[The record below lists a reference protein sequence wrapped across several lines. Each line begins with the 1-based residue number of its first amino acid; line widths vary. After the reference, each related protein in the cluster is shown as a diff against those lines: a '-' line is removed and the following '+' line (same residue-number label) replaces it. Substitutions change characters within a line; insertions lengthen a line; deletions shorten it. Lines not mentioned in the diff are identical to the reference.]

1 MKKTLALIT
10 IVMMIFIA
18 SCKKTPTTPDTIQP
32 GKVSLQNF
40 TEWLGAIKVTDFTAQ
55 TANNS
60 LTLTSEKSITAETAL
75 TSIKTALKALSKEN
89 IVINNID
96 SLTWQQ
102 EVTAD
107 KDGIIKVSVSPAE
120 GMQFADDLT
129 ASLANNEFTITVK
142 INSTPPVTEE
152 DISIDGAGKS
162 ANMPLDISLYTG
174 TDFTKEAPFTIKKEA
189 GITISSIKPSQ
200 LKQAEGIQD
209 NWNVSSLKIFMDL
222 ISTLSPKLMINW
234 VETLKILEDFNIK
247 VKTSQIYKMTLT
259 ISYRKDSNTLTKDID
274 LYVNLKKDH
283 QIVNDKD
290 IIKAFIEGI
299 SGQTYTG
306 SEETINIMIN
316 NNVTF
321 NMVNITP
328 IFSASSSGSKLAFN
342 DISINIGGEK
352 GSISYINSTATG
364 LNKTDVIQRLKTK
377 LSEIGINWSGSSF
390 NFSKELQFT
399 SSVISKIDSMTASDS
414 SFVFRTS
421 FSTIDITKGIDINL
435 VTPKG
440 WVE

>member
-18 SCKKTPTTPDTIQP
+18 SCQKTPTTPDTVQP

-40 TEWLGAIKVTDFTAQ
+40 TEWLNAIKVTDFTAQ

-162 ANMPLDISLYTG
+162 ADMPLDISLYTG
-174 TDFTKEAPFTIKKEA
+174 TDFTREVPFTIKT
-189 GITISSIKPSQ
+189 GTGVFIYDITPSQ
-200 LKQAEGIQD
+200 LKQVEGIQD
-209 NWNVSSLKIFMDL
+209 NWNVLNLSIFEPYIMKYET
-222 ISTLSPKLMINW
+222 TLDINFI
-234 VETLKILEDFNIK
+234 ETAKILEDVNIK
-247 VKTSQIYKMTLT
+247 VKTSQIYKVSLT
-259 ISYRKDSNTLTKDID
+259 ISYIKFIYNT
-274 LYVNLKKDH
+274 
-283 QIVNDKD
+283 
-290 IIKAFIEGI
+290 
-299 SGQTYTG
+299 
-306 SEETINIMIN
+306 
-316 NNVTF
+316 
-321 NMVNITP
+321 
-328 IFSASSSGSKLAFN
+328 
-342 DISINIGGEK
+342 
-352 GSISYINSTATG
+352 
-364 LNKTDVIQRLKTK
+364 
-377 LSEIGINWSGSSF
+377 
-390 NFSKELQFT
+390 
-399 SSVISKIDSMTASDS
+399 
-414 SFVFRTS
+414 
-421 FSTIDITKGIDINL
+421 
-435 VTPKG
+435 
-440 WVE
+440 